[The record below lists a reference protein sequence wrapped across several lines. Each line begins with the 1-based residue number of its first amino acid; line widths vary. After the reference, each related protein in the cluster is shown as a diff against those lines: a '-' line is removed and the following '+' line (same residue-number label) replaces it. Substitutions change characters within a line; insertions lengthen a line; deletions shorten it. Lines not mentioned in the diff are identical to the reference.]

1 MAVLVNSH
9 ALSVHILA
17 LNTLANL
24 RDPYLFQF
32 GLSPLDEATQAVLRM
47 WNDEHTHIFMIIPRG
62 S

>member
-1 MAVLVNSH
+1 M
-9 ALSVHILA
+9 LA